1 MEVYKRLV
9 GELEEMGFSK
19 AIATKAICSGNSS
32 IEDAINWLVE
42 HENDTADNEPQTPMA
57 EVLVD
62 VNIEE
67 SDGFHISEDVKLRAK
82 ELRNQARK
90 RKAELERKL
99 EREREKERIRAGK
112 ELLEAKRMAEESE
125 RKRFLSQN
133 KAEKDE
139 ERRARENIRQKLQQ
153 DKLERREMLG
163 LPREAPVPVK
173 VKPETAEPQITKK
186 LEPVDPGLSPVK
198 LAAVRDNMREC
209 LRSIKRQN
217 KDDNA
222 KAMRAFK
229 TLLIYVTNIFNDPDK
244 DKLRKIRI
252 SNPLFQEKVGKFEEG
267 IEFLELCGFERVD
280 GGLGFSAEKK
290 NCKSPFHKM
299 YADQVESRANRS
311 VKDRLNGNSAS
322 NSGRRRPISGKRQR
336 EDDDKWEHDLFEDSE
351 PQVTNR
357 KVGVRDLR
365 FKLQRKSIEQANPS
379 ARDLR
384 EKLSGTFYSR
394 PIESKPIPVRP
405 KPALEVSKPP
415 RKVATS
421 VSKKKVQQK
430 VESVD
435 SFLQSLSLEKYS
447 ITFQAEEVDMAALVH
462 MKDEDLKVLGIPMGP
477 RKKILLALESKSH
490 D

>member
-42 HENDTADNEPQTPMA
+42 HENDTADSEPQTPMA
-57 EVLVD
+57 EVLVN

-67 SDGFHISEDVKLRAK
+67 SDGFHISEDIKLRAK
-82 ELRNQARK
+82 ELRNQAWK

-99 EREREKERIRAGK
+99 ERQREKERIRAGK

-198 LAAVRDNMREC
+198 PAAVRDNMREC

-229 TLLIYVTNIFNDPDK
+229 TLLIYVTNIFNNPDN

-252 SNPLFQEKVGKFEEG
+252 SNPLFQERVGKFEG

-280 GGLGFSAEKK
+280 GGKFLLLPRENVDIGVLKSAAIELH
-290 NCKSPFHKM
+290 NASTNPFFG
-299 YADQVESRANRS
+299 
-311 VKDRLNGNSAS
+311 L
-322 NSGRRRPISGKRQR
+322 
-336 EDDDKWEHDLFEDSE
+336 
-351 PQVTNR
+351 
-357 KVGVRDLR
+357 
-365 FKLQRKSIEQANPS
+365 
-379 ARDLR
+379 
-384 EKLSGTFYSR
+384 LSG
-394 PIESKPIPVRP
+394 
-405 KPALEVSKPP
+405 
-415 RKVATS
+415 
-421 VSKKKVQQK
+421 
-430 VESVD
+430 
-435 SFLQSLSLEKYS
+435 
-447 ITFQAEEVDMAALVH
+447 
-462 MKDEDLKVLGIPMGP
+462 
-477 RKKILLALESKSH
+477 
-490 D
+490 